1 MRLIEAIIDLQ
12 RMVEGLDDFGY
23 GNQNVLSLE
32 EEIYEDFQ
40 HIMKGVEFLRRD
52 NSVDQEKIDTLL
64 TDISHIKQLIWQRES
79 LLKHR

>member
-1 MRLIEAIIDLQ
+1 
-12 RMVEGLDDFGY
+12 
-23 GNQNVLSLE
+23 
-32 EEIYEDFQ
+32 
-40 HIMKGVEFLRRD
+40 MKGVEVLRRD